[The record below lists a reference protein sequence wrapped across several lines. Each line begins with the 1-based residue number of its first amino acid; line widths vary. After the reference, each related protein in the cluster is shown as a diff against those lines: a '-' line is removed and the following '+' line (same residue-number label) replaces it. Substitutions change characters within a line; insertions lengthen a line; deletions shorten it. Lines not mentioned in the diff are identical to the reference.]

1 MQPIQTRSKKEFLDP
16 RTKILLVFT
25 IAAVVVGG
33 GHGYWLAPIRILLI
47 SVPFIL
53 FLIESR
59 WKYASIYAILFLS
72 LIHI

>member
-47 SVPFIL
+47 SVPFMPVSYTHL
-53 FLIESR
+53 RAHETS
-59 WKYASIYAILFLS
+59 
-72 LIHI
+72 